1 MRTSPSGLCRLRRSA
16 AICHSVREP
25 AGLCHARCQLKAESI
40 AVGWT
45 SCPSRLSKIPG
56 AFWDSLLG
64 VCRGDLSSR
73 PSARLSIVDH
83 AEDGTAAVAGAVRA
97 DCGGVDEQVV
107 VVPVGVEAATGGA
120 GLRRLAAQPMAL
132 LPVSRLLVRT
142 KLAYSPLT
150 AAVGAR
156 VAAEGVA
163 GQVDRRVQVPAAG
176 TYGPAAIWIRGA
188 GACWGGAF
196 PSLRG
201 AVLSSSSRF
210 SWLSVSA
217 IFSLGLCYIR

>member
-1 MRTSPSGLCRLRRSA
+1 VPWRFEFSTGRRA
-16 AICHSVREP
+16 
-25 AGLCHARCQLKAESI
+25 
-40 AVGWT
+40 
-45 SCPSRLSKIPG
+45 CP
-56 AFWDSLLG
+56 
-64 VCRGDLSSR
+64 
-73 PSARLSIVDH
+73 IVDH

-107 VVPVGVEAATGGA
+107 VIAVGVEAATGGA
-120 GLRRLAAQPMAL
+120 GLRRFAPQPMAL

-163 GQVDRRVQVPAAG
+163 GQVDRRVHVPAVG

-196 PSLRG
+196 PGLRG

-210 SWLSVSA
+210 SWVSVSA
-217 IFSLGLCYIR
+217 IFPLGLCYIR

>member
-1 MRTSPSGLCRLRRSA
+1 MRGVSLRPSRSQSAGRRVRRGRRRS
-16 AICHSVREP
+16 RERS
-25 AGLCHARCQLKAESI
+25 GTRCW
-40 AVGWT
+40 G
-45 SCPSRLSKIPG
+45 
-56 AFWDSLLG
+56 
-64 VCRGDLSSR
+64 CRGDLSSR

-107 VVPVGVEAATGGA
+107 VVAVGVDAATGGA
-120 GLRRLAAQPMAL
+120 GLRRFAPQPMAL

-163 GQVDRRVQVPAAG
+163 GQVDRRVHVPRHVWPRRHVDPRSRRLLG
-176 TYGPAAIWIRGA
+176 R
-188 GACWGGAF
+188 CL

-201 AVLSSSSRF
+201 ALLSSSSPF

>member
-1 MRTSPSGLCRLRRSA
+1 MSVEAVEDPGSVLGLA
-16 AICHSVREP
+16 A
-25 AGLCHARCQLKAESI
+25 
-40 AVGWT
+40 
-45 SCPSRLSKIPG
+45 
-56 AFWDSLLG
+56 G

-83 AEDGTAAVAGAVRA
+83 AEDGTAAVAGAARA

-107 VVPVGVEAATGGA
+107 VVAVGVEAATGGA
-120 GLRRLAAQPMAL
+120 GLRRLAPQPMAL

-176 TYGPAAIWIRGA
+176 TYGPPPWIRGA